1 MAFLRTSFTRR
12 SLAVLAATALLAGT
26 ASAAGYPERP
36 ITIVVAF
43 APGGNVDATA
53 RAIGPALSK
62 ALGQPVVIDNR
73 AGGGGTIGS
82 TLVARAKPDGYTLMV
97 GSTATNATA
106 PAMLKAAAYDPVKS
120 FTAIGGISTTPSVV
134 VVAPKTTAR
143 TYQQLVEQSRA
154 QPQGFSMGSPGTGS
168 LNHLTT
174 ELLKQKTG
182 LKATHIPYKGAGPAL
197 SDLLGSQLD
206 AMVDQLSSSAPF
218 IKDGRLR
225 AVAQTGAQRS
235 PVLPDVPTLREQ
247 GVEGVDVAVYTGLF
261 APAGLPRDVEQKLVK
276 ALGEALQD
284 ADVQQRLAAQ
294 GSERI
299 AMDQPAF
306 ARYVAD
312 EARRWSEV
320 IRTAGIAQD

>member
-1 MAFLRTSFTRR
+1 
-12 SLAVLAATALLAGT
+12 
-26 ASAAGYPERP
+26 
-36 ITIVVAF
+36 
-43 APGGNVDATA
+43 
-53 RAIGPALSK
+53 
-62 ALGQPVVIDNR
+62 
-73 AGGGGTIGS
+73 
-82 TLVARAKPDGYTLMV
+82 MV

-106 PAMLKAAAYDPVKS
+106 PAMIKTAAYDPVKS
-120 FTAIGGISTTPSVV
+120 FTVIGGISTTPSVV

-182 LKATHIPYKGAGPAL
+182 LNATHIPYKGAGPAL

-225 AVAQTGAQRS
+225 AIAQTGAQRS